1 MKIMLDAGHFGKQN
15 RSPILPEYYESVM
28 TWELSHRLQAALEQY
43 GITVGQTRS
52 QQEVDMPVYQRGKS
66 SAGYDL
72 FISVHSNA
80 FSDANIDRPTIF
92 VNLDGS
98 TTELGKKLGAS
109 VRQVMGTSQKESI
122 TWKEWEG
129 RPGVEYYGVLRGA
142 KDAGTPGMIIEHS
155 FHTNLRSALWLSDSN
170 NLERLAQ
177 AEAAVIAA
185 HFGVSTPVSEAVR
198 WAQEQ
203 GILKADAGGSYRLGE
218 FCTREELAEALFRFR
233 QIGT

>member
-80 FSDANIDRPTIF
+80 FSDANIDRPPF
-92 VNLDGS
+92 S
-98 TTELGKKLGAS
+98 
-109 VRQVMGTSQKESI
+109 SI
-122 TWKEWEG
+122 WTAPPPSLAKSWGHRYG
-129 RPGVEYYGVLRGA
+129 R
-142 KDAGTPGMIIEHS
+142 
-155 FHTNLRSALWLSDSN
+155 
-170 NLERLAQ
+170 
-177 AEAAVIAA
+177 
-185 HFGVSTPVSEAVR
+185 
-198 WAQEQ
+198 
-203 GILKADAGGSYRLGE
+203 
-218 FCTREELAEALFRFR
+218 
-233 QIGT
+233 